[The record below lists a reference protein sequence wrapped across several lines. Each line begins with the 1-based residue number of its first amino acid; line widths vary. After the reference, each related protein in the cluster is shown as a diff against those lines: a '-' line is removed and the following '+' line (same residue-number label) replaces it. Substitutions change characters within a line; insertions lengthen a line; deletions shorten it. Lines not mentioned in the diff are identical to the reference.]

1 VSGTSINDRFLLS
14 AVVDRLVF
22 GDSLT
27 FNIND
32 AHELERLLPTLL
44 KAGILSRILPQITAR
59 GRFAGKS
66 AIGLAAGVGN
76 LSIKGSDFEF
86 DLDSRGRS
94 VLRVGQWKLC
104 RVGSAIEIEQVM
116 ADDGDEAK
124 TARLEFRG
132 LTPIRMSLL
141 TSAEVHL
148 GPLKLVKAQFR
159 PWKLPHDSAS
169 DVST

>member
-1 VSGTSINDRFLLS
+1 MSGTSINYRFLLS

-27 FNIND
+27 FNIED
-32 AHELERLLPTLL
+32 AQELERLLPTLL
-44 KAGILSRILPQITAR
+44 RAGILSRMLPQVTAR

-86 DLDSRGRS
+86 DVDSRGRS

-104 RVGSAIEIEQVM
+104 RIWSAIEIEQVM
-116 ADDGDEAK
+116 ADDGDEAR

-132 LTPIRMSLL
+132 LTPVRMSLL
-141 TSAEVHL
+141 TSAEIHL
-148 GPLKLVKAQFR
+148 GPLTFAKAQFR
-159 PWKLPHDSAS
+159 PWKLPHNGAG
-169 DVST
+169 DVIT